1 MFIGSVYQERLIL
14 ERGASLSK
22 QFESKHEYTFVGKQN
37 LPADFP
43 FMFGLKITNWPLEFV
58 YLYFFCN
65 NLQYLKLL
73 SKAVSMWNVIS
84 TDWQQN

>member
-43 FMFGLKITNWPLEFV
+43 FMFGLKITNWPPRICLS
-58 YLYFFCN
+58 LFF
-65 NLQYLKLL
+65 LQ
-73 SKAVSMWNVIS
+73 
-84 TDWQQN
+84 